1 MSGIRS
7 LVCAASVLS
16 LFAVSREALAID
28 ARSVGM
34 GNTGTSF
41 VDSGAAIYFNPAL
54 MQQTETY
61 AATLALGG
69 ASAVAQGPVDG
80 PHTSVSSS
88 GAPAPIFLAGAQ
100 YRLNDRFVIGL
111 AVYPTLGIGAD
122 YKNVTSLQGG
132 ELKTTAV
139 ALEVSPAV
147 SFAITK
153 DLSVAA
159 GYRATYAMLDTVQST
174 PTQKQETSV
183 SGTNWLGV
191 QVGAFYRPIP
201 ELRLG
206 VQYRAQV
213 TDDISGNTTTTGS
226 APQPTTSQLAIPH
239 SLRAGAAL
247 SLLDD
252 KLLLAAEGGWTN
264 FSSSWQKL
272 VVVEQQPNT
281 GPSTSTEVLNWV
293 DAWLFQVGAEYRVH
307 PMVPVRAGYEIERSQ
322 VSPESAYYFFPP
334 PRVIQA
340 VHLGAGLILPHLNI
354 DLGAYYEFGGEEDD
368 VTKQGNPGY
377 YGLKGIAA
385 VLSAT
390 LHG

>member
-1 MSGIRS
+1 
-7 LVCAASVLS
+7 
-16 LFAVSREALAID
+16 
-28 ARSVGM
+28 M

-54 MQQTETY
+54 MQQTESY

-80 PHTSVSSS
+80 PKTSVSSS
-88 GAPAPIFLAGAQ
+88 SAPAPLFLAGGQ
-100 YRLNDRFVIGL
+100 YRLSDRFVVGL

-153 DLSVAA
+153 DLSVAV

-174 PTQKQETSV
+174 PSQKQETSV

-191 QVGAFYRPIP
+191 QVGAFYRPFP
-201 ELRLG
+201 ALRLG
-206 VQYRAQV
+206 LQYRALV
-213 TDDISGNTTTTGS
+213 ADDLSGNTTTTGS
-226 APQPTTSQLAIPH
+226 APQPTTSQLSIPH
-239 SLRAGAAL
+239 SLRGGVAL

-252 KLLLAAEGGWTN
+252 TLLLAVDGQWTN

-281 GPSTSTEVLNWV
+281 APSTSTEQLNWI
-293 DAWLFQVGAEYRVH
+293 DAFLFQVGAEYRVH
-307 PMVPVRAGYEIERSQ
+307 PMVPLRVGYEIERSQ
-322 VSPESAYYFFPP
+322 VSSQSAYYFFPP
-334 PRVIQA
+334 PGVIQA
-340 VHLGAGLILPHLNI
+340 VHVGAGLILPPHLNF
-354 DLGAYYEFGGEEDD
+354 DLGAYYEFGGQEDD

-377 YGLKGIAA
+377 YGLKGIAV

-390 LHG
+390 VHG